1 MRPSQNRTQGRMPE
15 AGDLLQPERGSGDH
29 WDLEGSRSPRA
40 SSLVVGLPAA
50 RTHDDE
56 RHRTATTRTHNHAV
70 IYRSGWS
77 KIPVMSGMRPVS
89 LIAGTMSSR
98 WTASKSII
106 TLPAAGLRPKGIK
119 TKQSSRCTIMS
130 PLTDL
135 LARGLLIQI
144 GGLSHCPSNAV
155 YRHSLISI
163 PPFG

>member
-29 WDLEGSRSPRA
+29 RHLARSRQPRA
-40 SSLVVGLPAA
+40 ASLILGPPATCA
-50 RTHDDE
+50 CYTAG
-56 RHRTATTRTHNHAV
+56 HRTAATHTHNHAV

-77 KIPVMSGMRPVS
+77 KIPVRSGVRPVS
-89 LIAGTMSSR
+89 LIAGTMSFR

-106 TLPAAGLRPKGIK
+106 TPPAAGLRPKGIK

-144 GGLSHCPSNAV
+144 GVLSHCPSNAV